1 MNIYSTVCNIL
12 PSRATEQRERE
23 TSIEDCSFFMCLS
36 QYLSFLKVINWVRL
50 SQAFSSISPVKL
62 ANEKRTNGSSVDW
75 CETQC
80 YEQECVCVFMWGTE
94 WGWQSSREAIVHVVI
109 CDLPLAAS
117 QNLWATCWLT
127 QAAAPGCHWRCWSLI
142 IIIMWWAIK
151 IHIFTNNFLQYPGQ
165 HTVMKWS
172 SLCQKNTAAFKDPSG
187 VRMFSLLKGRLARLA
202 KTEQRC
208 KHTHQVWQ

>member
-80 YEQECVCVFMWGTE
+80 CEQECVCVCIYVRDWVRVTE
-94 WGWQSSREAIVHVVI
+94 FQRGHCSCGDLWFTFGSVAESLSNMLTHTGCCPWLSLTLLITDNHYYVVSNQNTYFHKQF
-109 CDLPLAAS
+109 LAVS
-117 QNLWATCWLT
+117 
-127 QAAAPGCHWRCWSLI
+127 WS
-142 IIIMWWAIK
+142 AYS
-151 IHIFTNNFLQYPGQ
+151 HE
-165 HTVMKWS
+165 MK
-172 SLCQKNTAAFKDPSG
+172 
-187 VRMFSLLKGRLARLA
+187 
-202 KTEQRC
+202 
-208 KHTHQVWQ
+208 